1 MLRAQHLSKYYQ
13 QFPALDQ
20 LDLQVEDGEIFCLLG
35 ANGAGKTTTINLFM
49 GFIEASNG
57 EVWIDDLRVRPGD
70 TRIKER
76 IGYIPENVMLYPEL
90 SGLQN
95 LAYLSQLSGKNYSKT
110 QLADFLLQAGLQAD
124 AHQKSVKQYSKGM
137 RQKVGIA
144 LTLAKSATALF
155 LDEPTSGLDPLAS
168 NEFSQLLRQLS
179 AQGVSILMVTHDL
192 FRAKEVAQRVG
203 IMKAGRL
210 VEIINADEVSTSELE
225 RIYVETISGVSNSA
239 VLLA

>member
-1 MLRAQHLSKYYQ
+1 MLRAQHLTKRYQ
-13 QFPALDQ
+13 NFLALDQ
-20 LDLQVEDGEIFCLLG
+20 LDLQVENGEIFCLLG

-49 GFIEASNG
+49 GFMEASEG
-57 EVWIDDLRVRPGD
+57 QAWIDELPVRPGD

-95 LAYLSQLSGKNYSKT
+95 LAYLSQLSGKNYTKN
-110 QLADFLLQAGLQAD
+110 QLGDFLLRAGLQAE
-124 AHQKSVKQYSKGM
+124 AHHQSVKQYSKGM

-179 AQGVSILMVTHDL
+179 TQGVSILMVTHDL
-192 FRAKEVAQRVG
+192 FRAKEVAHRVG

-210 VEIINADEVSTSELE
+210 VEIIDADAVSALDLE
-225 RIYVETISGVSNSA
+225 RIYVETISDKIA
-239 VLLA
+239 ALQPAI